1 MALPE
6 DRTIPAEK
14 FPEKV
19 QRFVGPKAPPPM
31 KMMLARGMVPM
42 KPLVQ
47 VCALYQIAQ
56 TDDAELR
63 TTAVGTLRKLPAN
76 TVIGIAKQP
85 LLPVVLDWLVDQY
98 ADAEEVVRAVLLN
111 KQTDVDTL
119 VRVAGKADEEI
130 CELLARNQARLLES
144 PALVKALYL
153 NRNTRASTADRVIDF
168 AARNDLDLSD
178 IPGYR
183 DILAAIKGVQ
193 LDSRSAE
200 EEAELDAKFRATK
213 DACNVLNDE
222 AQDDDKAEAI
232 VQKALEDLEAD
243 DAAPEEEEKRGR
255 SVAGMIRDMNIAQ
268 KVRLAV
274 MGGKTER
281 GILIRDTNKIV
292 ARSVIRSP
300 AVSDAEAM
308 TYAKDKGLIDE
319 VIMYIAKNKKW
330 TRHYQM
336 KLNLVQNP
344 KTPIS
349 EALNFLK
356 FLRASDLRAVSRSR
370 NVPPPIAKAAKAM
383 LRSRNG

>member
-19 QRFVGPKAPPPM
+19 QRFVVPKAPPPM

-47 VCALYQIAQ
+47 VCALYQLAQ
-56 TDDAELR
+56 TDDRELR
-63 TTAVGTLRKLPAN
+63 DTAVGTLRKLPAN
-76 TVIGIAKQP
+76 TMVGIAKQP
-85 LLPVVLDWLVDQY
+85 MLPVVLDWLVDIY
-98 ADAEEVVRAVLLN
+98 ADADEVVRAVLLN
-111 KQTDVDTL
+111 KQTDTDTL
-119 VRVAGKADEEI
+119 VRVAAKADEEI
-130 CELLARNQARLLES
+130 CELLSRNQARLLES

-168 AARNDLDLSD
+168 AARNELDLSD

-193 LDSRSAE
+193 LDARSAD

-213 DACNVLNDE
+213 DACTVLNDK
-222 AQDDDKAEAI
+222 AQDDDAAEAI
-232 VQKALEDLEAD
+232 VQQALEELDTDEAE
-243 DAAPEEEEKRGR
+243 PEEKRSR

-300 AVSDAEAM
+300 AISDAEAM
-308 TYAKDKGLIDE
+308 VYAKDKGLIDE
-319 VIMYIAKNKKW
+319 VINYIAKNKKW

-344 KTPIS
+344 KTPIN

-383 LRSRNG
+383 LRARSG